1 MRQACS
7 RYVVHRSR
15 FREDDVLRLHR
26 GSPFFAPNFLLTLAI
41 DDGTQLQLAS
51 DDAGIAHHTAF
62 DARTGWVLDEG
73 FLNFSP

>member
-1 MRQACS
+1 M
-7 RYVVHRSR
+7 
-15 FREDDVLRLHR
+15 
-26 GSPFFAPNFLLTLAI
+26 TT
-41 DDGTQLQLAS
+41 DGTQLQLAS